1 MRFAPLALVIA
12 AIVGNA
18 AFAEDS
24 PLPVE
29 VVNPTKLTSAAPENP
44 VVTVGGIV
52 ANSMASD
59 APAPLPVN
67 LPEEQRLLLNMME
80 KQRLSGNNPSQ
91 EPIDGMTEE
100 WADKVKSKYAPN
112 QNLTVRPSG
121 NVMVPVAIGLM
132 NRIETN
138 YKNVSVKTSDES
150 AVLEVDGG
158 VLYVTLNSREP
169 VGLILMEQGVPNSA
183 INLTA
188 VPIDVPP
195 ALVKVRVPMTGDML
209 IEA

>member
-29 VVNPTKLTSAAPENP
+29 VVNPTKLTTAAPK
-44 VVTVGGIV
+44 TSGHRGGIV

-80 KQRLSGNNPSQ
+80 KQRLSGNNLPKSPS
-91 EPIDGMTEE
+91 
-100 WADKVKSKYAPN
+100 
-112 QNLTVRPSG
+112 
-121 NVMVPVAIGLM
+121 
-132 NRIETN
+132 
-138 YKNVSVKTSDES
+138 
-150 AVLEVDGG
+150 
-158 VLYVTLNSREP
+158 
-169 VGLILMEQGVPNSA
+169 
-183 INLTA
+183 TA
-188 VPIDVPP
+188 
-195 ALVKVRVPMTGDML
+195 
-209 IEA
+209 